1 MKQEEMME
9 KGYLASQE
17 NADILERII
26 GRHATKIQK
35 EREQKEREQKVY
47 SSMSIDDV
55 EKAIAILKTRG
66 KKDGTKTIHVSGHIT
81 IYYEDT
87 ESDYMIEDE
96 LDL

>member
-1 MKQEEMME
+1 M
-9 KGYLASQE
+9 S
-17 NADILERII
+17 D
-26 GRHATKIQK
+26 T
-35 EREQKEREQKVY
+35 
-47 SSMSIDDV
+47 SSMFIDDV

-66 KKDGTKTIHVSGHIT
+66 KKDGTKTIHVSDHIT

>member
-1 MKQEEMME
+1 M
-9 KGYLASQE
+9 S
-17 NADILERII
+17 D
-26 GRHATKIQK
+26 T
-35 EREQKEREQKVY
+35 
-47 SSMSIDDV
+47 SSMFIDDV

-66 KKDGTKTIHVSGHIT
+66 KKDGTKAIHVSDHIT